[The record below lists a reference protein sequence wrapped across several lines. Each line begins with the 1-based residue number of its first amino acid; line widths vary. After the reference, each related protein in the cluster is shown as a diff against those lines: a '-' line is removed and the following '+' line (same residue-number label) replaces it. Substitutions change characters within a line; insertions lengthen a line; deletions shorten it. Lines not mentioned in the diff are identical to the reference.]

1 MQVHRGFES
10 LPLRHEDVN
19 TKFYIQLAVWSAVIL
34 GAFALAWR
42 AGWIAKIATYLE
54 ETQEELRKCNWPT
67 RDELWNST
75 VLVFLVIV
83 ALGLFTIGSDYVILK
98 AVRSL
103 L

>member
-1 MQVHRGFES
+1 MLHTARSLERG
-10 LPLRHEDVN
+10 D
-19 TKFYIQLAVWSAVIL
+19 L
-34 GAFALAWR
+34 GC
-42 AGWIAKIATYLE
+42 AKIATYLE
-54 ETQEELRKCNWPT
+54 ETREELRKCNWPA